1 MEIYEARCALGKPYE
16 WKVIENKNYLV
27 NTSAINEV
35 VLYDPL
41 IQTPDLYLKF
51 GQLKV
56 TELEIL
62 EFVKIYGDLGAGSK
76 FIKGTNYLA
85 WEMSWLRKEIK
96 DFRTAINGWADASK
110 HLYAENVEDNRW
122 SEWFKDNRWNEW
134 APIIGQRVEQY
145 VKAMILV
152 NPVRSVWLVRG
163 AIPVAWL
170 QLWMAIGKQAPV
182 AQCSEC
188 TNIFELAPTRR
199 FKKKFCSDSCK
210 QKSWRKNRK

>member
-1 MEIYEARCALGKPYE
+1 MDIYDAKCFLGKPYE
-16 WKVIENKNYLV
+16 WKIVNKKKLLV
-27 NTSAINEV
+27 DTSVFGDLVEF
-35 VLYDPL
+35 YDPL
-41 IQTPDLYLKF
+41 IQTPELYLKF

-62 EFVKIYGDLGAGSK
+62 KFVKVYGDLGAIPK
-76 FIKGTNYLA
+76 LIMPNNQA
-85 WEMSWLRKEIK
+85 WEMSFLRKEIK
-96 DFRTAINGWADASK
+96 DFRIAINLWIDAS
-110 HLYAENVEDNRW
+110 EDLTY
-122 SEWFKDNRWNEW
+122 STMQENRWNEW
-134 APIIGQRVEQY
+134 APLILERIRKY
-145 VKAMILV
+145 VIPTIL
-152 NPVRSVWLVRG
+152 PDPMRSVWQACG

>member
-27 NTSAINEV
+27 ITSAMNEV
-35 VLYDPL
+35 VLYNPL

-51 GQLKV
+51 GQLRV

-62 EFVKIYGDLGAGSK
+62 EFIKIYGDLEAGSK
-76 FIKGTNYLA
+76 FIKGRKYLG

-96 DFRTAINGWADASK
+96 DFRTAINGWADASE

-122 SEWFKDNRWNEW
+122 NEW
-134 APIIGQRVEQY
+134 VP
-145 VKAMILV
+145 MILERIREYV
-152 NPVRSVWLVRG
+152 RPAIYPEPMRSVWRVKG

>member
-16 WKVIENKNYLV
+16 WQIIENKKYLAS
-27 NTSAINEV
+27 TSAFSQV
-35 VLYDPL
+35 VFYDPL

-62 EFVKIYGDLGAGSK
+62 KFLKIYGDLGAKSK
-76 FIKGTNYLA
+76 FIKGTNCLA

-96 DFRTAINGWADASK
+96 EFRTAINFWIDASED
-110 HLYAENVEDNRW
+110 LNSSNLRENH
-122 SEWFKDNRWNEW
+122 WNEW
-134 APIIGQRVEQY
+134 VPIILERIREY
-145 VKAMILV
+145 VRPAIFPEPM
-152 NPVRSVWLVRG
+152 RSVWRVKG

>member
-16 WKVIENKNYLV
+16 WQIVENKKYLAS
-27 NTSAINEV
+27 TSAFSQV
-35 VLYDPL
+35 VFYDPL

-62 EFVKIYGDLGAGSK
+62 KFVKIYGDLGAEPK
-76 FIKGTNYLA
+76 FIKGTNYLS

-96 DFRTAINGWADASK
+96 AFRTAINFWIDASED
-110 HLYAENVEDNRW
+110 LTYSTLLENHWD
-122 SEWFKDNRWNEW
+122 KW
-134 APIIGQRVEQY
+134 APL
-145 VKAMILV
+145 ILARIREHV
-152 NPVRSVWLVRG
+152 MPAIVPEPVRSVWVVNG
-163 AIPVAWL
+163 TIPVAWL

>member
-1 MEIYEARCALGKPYE
+1 MEIYEARCALGKPYA

-27 NTSAINEV
+27 ITSAMNEV
-35 VLYDPL
+35 VLYNPL

-76 FIKGTNYLA
+76 FIKGRKYLG

-122 SEWFKDNRWNEW
+122 NEW
-134 APIIGQRVEQY
+134 VP
-145 VKAMILV
+145 MILERIREYV
-152 NPVRSVWLVRG
+152 RPAIYPEPMRSVWRVKG

>member
-16 WKVIENKNYLV
+16 WQLIENKKYLV
-27 NTSAINEV
+27 NTSAINQV

-62 EFVKIYGDLGAGSK
+62 KFVKIYGDLGAKPK

-96 DFRTAINGWADASK
+96 AFRTAINLWIDASED
-110 HLYAENVEDNRW
+110 LTYSNLQENHW
-122 SEWFKDNRWNEW
+122 IEW
-134 APIIGQRVEQY
+134 APIIMARIREY
-145 VKAMILV
+145 VRPFIL
-152 NPVRSVWLVRG
+152 PEPIRSVWQVKG

>member
-27 NTSAINEV
+27 ITSAMNEV
-35 VLYDPL
+35 VLYNPL

-51 GQLKV
+51 GQLRV

-62 EFVKIYGDLGAGSK
+62 EFIKIYGDLEAGSK
-76 FIKGTNYLA
+76 FIKGRKYLG

-96 DFRTAINGWADASK
+96 EFRTAINFWIDASED
-110 HLYAENVEDNRW
+110 LTSSNLRENH
-122 SEWFKDNRWNEW
+122 WNEW
-134 APIIGQRVEQY
+134 VPIILERIREY
-145 VKAMILV
+145 VRPSIFPEPM
-152 NPVRSVWLVRG
+152 RSVWQVKG